1 MSASWFASRAPLS
14 ESLALAHALQN
25 PASSAAL
32 NEWMDGRC
40 AKLDARVEKMDSK
53 FDGKAEIV
61 ALLKETRQTLEER
74 VRVLEAKNEEQNVQ
88 LLELSGL
95 ENVNKF
101 LVGHNAELKSRIQ
114 QLEQR

>member
-1 MSASWFASRAPLS
+1 MSASWFASRAP
-14 ESLALAHALQN
+14 ESLALALQN
-25 PASSAAL
+25 PASSL

-40 AKLDARVEKMDSK
+40 AKLDARVDSK
-53 FDGKAEIV
+53 FDGKAEVV

-74 VRVLEAKNEEQNVQ
+74 VRVLEAKNEEQNIL